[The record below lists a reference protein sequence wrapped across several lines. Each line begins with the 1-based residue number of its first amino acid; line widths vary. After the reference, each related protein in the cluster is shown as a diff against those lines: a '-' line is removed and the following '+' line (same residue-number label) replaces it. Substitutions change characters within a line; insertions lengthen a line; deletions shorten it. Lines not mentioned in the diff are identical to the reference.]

1 MKTIIITGAASGIG
15 KTTAHLLASEGKQVV
30 LADLNAENLKKVE
43 AEFKSEGLDVAAYQA
58 NVTSLESMQN
68 LADFAITTYGKVDV
82 MINNAG
88 IMPVSL
94 LRDLRVNEWDAMIDV
109 NLRGVLYG
117 IAAVL
122 PVMRK
127 QKFGHIISTSSL
139 AGIKVGKTTSVYSA
153 TKTAVKVI
161 MEGLRMEESP
171 ESGIRTT
178 VIYPGNVNTNLVE
191 TITVDDVKKSNVQAL
206 AIAQDPINIAKAM
219 AYAINTPDDVAIS
232 EIVVRPNC
240 LPF

>member
-15 KTTAHLLASEGKQVV
+15 KTTAHLLATQGNRVV
-30 LADLNAENLKKVE
+30 LADLNSQALTQVE
-43 AEFKSEGLDVAAYQA
+43 EEFRAQGLEVKACQA
-58 NVTSLESMQN
+58 NVTSLESMEN
-68 LADFAITTYGKVDV
+68 LVRFTLDAYGQVDV

-122 PVMRK
+122 PVMR
-127 QKFGHIISTSSL
+127 QQRHGHILATSSL
-139 AGIKVGKTTSVYSA
+139 AGLKVGKTTSVYSA
-153 TKTAVKVI
+153 TKTAVKVL
-161 MEGLRMEESP
+161 MEGLRLEESP
-171 ESGIRTT
+171 DSGIRTT
-178 VIYPGNVNTNLVE
+178 VIYPGNVNTNLVD
-191 TITVDDVKKSNVQAL
+191 TITVEDVKKSNVQAL